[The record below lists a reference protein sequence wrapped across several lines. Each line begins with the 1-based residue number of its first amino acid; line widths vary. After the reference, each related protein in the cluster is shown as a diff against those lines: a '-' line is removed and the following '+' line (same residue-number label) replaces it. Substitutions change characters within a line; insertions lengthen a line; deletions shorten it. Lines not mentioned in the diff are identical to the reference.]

1 MDNKTLNAEAFL
13 KSLTDAEMDVCESE
27 EKQLAEIFSEGW
39 SEENGV
45 RFHRAM
51 LHARRVKPDVTVEG
65 VFEVA
70 LMLGL
75 SFIGDED
82 VLARF
87 NQARA
92 DDVIVYGVARRGSK
106 GADRTACIV
115 SSDVALAKLRGKNPR
130 KRAVRGI

>member
-106 GADRTACIV
+106 GAGPDGLYRVVGCGFGKTA
-115 SSDVALAKLRGKNPR
+115 RKNPR